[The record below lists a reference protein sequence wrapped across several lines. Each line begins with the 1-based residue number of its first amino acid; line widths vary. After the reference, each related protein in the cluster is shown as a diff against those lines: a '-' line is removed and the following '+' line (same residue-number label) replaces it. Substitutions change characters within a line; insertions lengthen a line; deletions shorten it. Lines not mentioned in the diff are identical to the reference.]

1 MFYKHNYKKEEKEKG
16 KGKGKVIFQKIKE
29 KIKDMDRYDLILII
43 IPFLLLYLLYPY
55 ARTNKKAVDVKPQTL
70 IQSQEEYI
78 NPTAKLNEANFEVF
92 ISKKNSNAGMILI
105 KSSDFI
111 KNNSNIILYKAV
123 KNVIISGSPEIIE
136 KLKFN
141 ITNHSNV
148 NLKKNTIQIEL
159 DSNRRNNSVLSLNLN
174 LELLNKDEIINNET
188 LLTVEYV
195 ETYVD

>member
-1 MFYKHNYKKEEKEKG
+1 MFYKHNYKKEE

>member
-1 MFYKHNYKKEEKEKG
+1 MFYKHNYKKEEKG

-29 KIKDMDRYDLILII
+29 KIKDMDRYDLIFII

-148 NLKKNTIQIEL
+148 NLNKNTIQIEL